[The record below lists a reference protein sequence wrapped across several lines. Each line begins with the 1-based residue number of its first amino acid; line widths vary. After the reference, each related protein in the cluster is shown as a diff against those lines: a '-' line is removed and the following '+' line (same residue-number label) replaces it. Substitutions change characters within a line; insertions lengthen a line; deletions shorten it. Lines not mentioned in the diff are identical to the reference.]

1 MVNGR
6 LADDLMQTLW
16 ILFFNETL
24 TMTSAESFVAN
35 IDQKITVAKRISVF
49 SNISKWKGSVF
60 VIILFRKVKIEQ
72 GHSGSVSTS

>member
-49 SNISKWKGSVF
+49 SKISKWK
-60 VIILFRKVKIEQ
+60 
-72 GHSGSVSTS
+72 